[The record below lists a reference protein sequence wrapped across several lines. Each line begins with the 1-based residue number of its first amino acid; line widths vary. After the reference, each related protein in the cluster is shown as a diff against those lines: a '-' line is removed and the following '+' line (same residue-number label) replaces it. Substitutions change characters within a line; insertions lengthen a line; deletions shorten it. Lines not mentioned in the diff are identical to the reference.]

1 MVVHLLHTEQGVS
14 SNLTIT
20 TKFFSRPM
28 DLAAGLRNQ
37 LAKVRVLYGGPV
49 HTVCVDADAL

>member
-1 MVVHLLHTEQGVS
+1 MQQLHTLPKVGS
-14 SNLTIT
+14 IPITT